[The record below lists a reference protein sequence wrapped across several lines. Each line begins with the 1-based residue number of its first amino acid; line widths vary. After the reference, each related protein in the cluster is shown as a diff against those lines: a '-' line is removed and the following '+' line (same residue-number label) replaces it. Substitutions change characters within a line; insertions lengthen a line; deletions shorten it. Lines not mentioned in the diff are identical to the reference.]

1 MKKLLL
7 SLLMALALSAG
18 ALAMEVPTSTV
29 IQNLNGSQQLIKTY
43 TLSPD
48 ADPQTLIEAP
58 FELEGYVYTFAD
70 IVKTENHAADT
81 DRHTETVTLETSS
94 SELSDILEQL
104 APTME
109 YDDGVYTGT
118 LALDH
123 TSLRTEASG
132 YTTKSR
138 TVSATRT
145 IGPVDRNDMSY
156 VPSTTVKD
164 GVTLSLTGVD
174 WQITGMDVVG
184 ESLAPSSYQA
194 VASYSGKTYYKAAT
208 GYVTTAQYVGEISRD
223 ELESITYQVTYI
235 GEKGSLTEGSQET
248 PPVDDTG
255 DAGAGDAGETPDA
268 PNTAKQ
274 TFLAAV
280 PVLSRILGGVAVLA
294 VIVLTVLLVSSRR
307 EVRRLQEPDEDSEDD
322 EEMEDSQ
329 K

>member
-29 IQNLNGSQQLIKTY
+29 IQNLNGSQQLIKIY

-58 FELEGYVYTFAD
+58 FDLEGYVYTFAD

-94 SELSDILEQL
+94 NELSDILEQL

-109 YDDGVYTGT
+109 YNDGVYTGT

-174 WQITGMDVVG
+174 WQITGTDVVG

-235 GEKGSLTEGSQET
+235 GEKGSLTEDTQET

-255 DAGAGDAGETPDA
+255 VASDTPDA